1 MSGLID
7 NKFREEL
14 NGLEML
20 PADGEPTSLFFVADK
35 ESAEAHIRIALE
47 QAESYEAHAVFF
59 RIFPE
64 GDKRSPIPQIY
75 VYHDTDLFLNESRY
89 ARIHLR
95 LWNAGVV
102 PLVFIMTAGQVKII
116 NCRQEPEIDKTT
128 NGPVYTPF
136 HMLEKMV
143 AAKRIFIA
151 REVAAGTL
159 WEDPTFKKD
168 FVLENTAYYKLLA
181 HLNTFRQKL
190 LKLDIL
196 SEPTVNRILVMAILV
211 KYLNDRKDSA
221 ENRVFEQGFLRRFS
235 HANNDD
241 LESLFREKGSCI
253 RLFDH
258 LSGQFNGGIFELTDN
273 EKAELGQADLSPI
286 ADFLKGDLDPNSG
299 QMWIWPLYS
308 FQDLPVELISNIY
321 EEFLAKKD
329 SKTKKKDLV
338 REGHSSDKG
347 VVYTPPMLVD
357 FLLDQCLP
365 LKPETLSWK
374 ILDPACGSGIFLV
387 GAFKRLIQ
395 CWRIANDWKQPTHH
409 DLKKILNH
417 SIFGF
422 DEKPEAVLITAF
434 SLCVA
439 LCDELE
445 PLVIWK
451 ELKFDNLQKR
461 NLLAKDFFEIIES
474 GKFDNHFNL
483 IIGNPPFENNL
494 TTPTAK
500 RIEAASVTIRPKLP
514 YNQLALL
521 FLEQS
526 FQLARK
532 DAAVCLIQPAG
543 PLLYNSTALPFRGY
557 LFDRFAINQVFDFTP
572 LEGALFSMAQVAAAA
587 IIGRNAPATEDKI
600 LHVTF
605 RRTRAIKEKLMFELD
620 PYDFHWIARSSIAK
634 RQYVWKANLL
644 GGGRLHRMLD
654 RLFTDTPTLGEYLE
668 QKRDNEGWQFG
679 EGYSVGCGSY
689 LNGQPDLSELAKLS
703 QKERMQQ
710 FKLKRAPKLASWIT
724 GKRDVP
730 PEALTR
736 IGIDWDAVKT
746 CEELFFQETSSSIKA
761 IFSKPHVL
769 IREIV
774 EGLSIPAVF
783 LEEELVFSK
792 QIIGVHAPKKDTD
805 KLIELAC
812 RLNDSGLFGVLAA
825 VVSARM
831 LVGRA
836 SSILKSDIM
845 ELPYPDDTQDIELN
859 FWEQAL
865 VDDIGNH
872 LIDFR
877 RSGEKSSILSK
888 ANDSDLRSFGEM
900 YCNILNPVYKQFRP
914 LSPIPMGSFVC
925 YPFCFGDTPQ
935 IALPQEDTVVPYLEE
950 LLHHQPGSRL
960 FVNRILRLYEQNVI
974 FMIKPNQKRYW
985 LRSIAL
991 RDADETLIDLLRQGY

>member
-7 NKFREEL
+7 NKFRDEL
-14 NGLEML
+14 NYLEML
-20 PADGEPTSLFFVADK
+20 PADGEPTSLFFVANK
-35 ESAEAHIRIALE
+35 ESSEAHIRIALE

-59 RIFPE
+59 RMFPE

-75 VYHDTDLFLNESRY
+75 VYHDTDLSLNESRY

-102 PLVFIMTAGQVKII
+102 PLVFILTAGQVKIL
-116 NCRQEPEIDKTT
+116 NCRQEPAIEKTT

-143 AAKRIFIA
+143 AANRAFVA

-159 WEDPTFKKD
+159 WEDPTFKKE
-168 FVLENTAYYKLLA
+168 FVLENTAYYKLLS
-181 HLNTFRQKL
+181 HLNKFRQEL
-190 LKLDIL
+190 LTLEIL

-235 HANNDD
+235 HADNDE
-241 LESLFREKGSCI
+241 LEALFRKKGSCI

-329 SKTKKKDLV
+329 SKTKKKDLE

-395 CWRIANDWKQPTHH
+395 CWRIANGWRQPTHL
-409 DLKKILNH
+409 DLKEILKN

-474 GKFDNHFNL
+474 GKFDNHFDL
-483 IIGNPPFENNL
+483 IIGNPPFESKL
-494 TTPTAK
+494 TTPAAK
-500 RIEAASVTIRPKLP
+500 RVEAASSTNRPKIP
-514 YNQLALL
+514 DTQLALL

-526 FQLARK
+526 FRLARK

-543 PLLYNSTALPFRGY
+543 PLLYNGNALPFRGY
-557 LFDRFAINQVFDFTP
+557 LFDQFAINQVFDFTP
-572 LEGALFSMAQVAAAA
+572 LEGALFSKAQVAAAA
-587 IIGRNAPATEDKI
+587 IIGRNAPATVDKV

-605 RRTRAIKEKLMFELD
+605 RRTRAIKEKLLFELD

-634 RQYVWKANLL
+634 RQYAWKANLL

-654 RLFTDTPTLGEYLE
+654 RLFVDFTTLGEYLE
-668 QKRDNEGWQFG
+668 EKKKNAGWQFG

-689 LNGQPDLSELAKLS
+689 LNELPTANELAKLTS
-703 QKERMQQ
+703 EELKQQ
-710 FKLKRAPKLASWIT
+710 FNLNRTPKLAPWIT
-724 GKRDVP
+724 GKQNVP
-730 PEALTR
+730 PKALSR
-736 IGIDWDAVKT
+736 HGMDCKT
-746 CEELFFQETSSSIKA
+746 INSIKDLFFEEPRRTTQQ
-761 IFSKPHVL
+761 IFLQPHVL
-769 IREIV
+769 IKEVVDDI
-774 EGLSIPAVF
+774 SIPAVF
-783 LEEELVFSK
+783 SENNLVFTNRFV
-792 QIIGVHAPKKDTD
+792 GVYAPEND
-805 KLIELAC
+805 KAKLQKLASN
-812 RLNDSGLFGVLAA
+812 LNDSGLFGILAA
-825 VVSARM
+825 IISNQM

-836 SSILKSDIM
+836 TALLKSDIM
-845 ELPYPDDTQDIELN
+845 ELPYPNDAQDIDLY
-859 FWEQAL
+859 FWEKSL
-865 VDDIGNH
+865 VDDIGNY

-877 RSGEKSSILSK
+877 RNGEKSSVLSK
-888 ANDSDLRSFGEM
+888 ANDSDLRCFGEM
-900 YCNILNPVYKQFRP
+900 YCNILNPVYKEFRP
-914 LSPIPMGSFVC
+914 LSPIPMGSFIC

-991 RDADETLIDLLRQGY
+991 RDADETLIDLLGQGY